1 MKVKKYIIGLMTCS
15 MLLGVGY
22 FKPVEAIDFSKNEAK
37 YMSLC
42 SSSQLTNDNKKTCES
57 FNSYLKEKNKKLNK
71 ELQSQKSDAQNTA
84 NSLSAAEKKLNSI
97 NNSISSKEA
106 EIKYVENSIQ
116 NTQNEIDQNSQEI
129 KDRMYVMQSYMNEN
143 TFINYIFGANNFTDM
158 LSRIDSFNTLT
169 YSDKELV
176 KTMVEK
182 KKAIESQKVTLENA
196 KKVLES
202 QKVEQAAIQTQ
213 YETLLEEQRKKVA
226 ATQVDANVAASQS
239 KQIDESLTA
248 FYENSKKDD
257 VGHVTQ
263 LPVPSTPSTNNN
275 TSSNTNNNQSSNTN
289 NEQDSNTD
297 QTTNNNNSNENQN
310 SSNNNQNSSTNTN
323 QNNSSTTESNVALGV
338 KIANYALAKQ
348 RSRYYWG
355 ASGPTYFDCS
365 GLVYWAHKQAGVRI
379 GRTTAAGYAGSGK
392 SVSYNNLQIGDVI
405 TFNYGRGVA
414 HIGIYIGNGRMVHA
428 SGKGSETVGQ
438 DPNQCVK
445 VTSIAPGSYFHNYIY
460 NCRRL
465 Y

>member
-348 RSRYYWG
+348 GSRYYWG

-445 VTSIAPGSYFHNYIY
+445 VTSIAPGSYFESVK
-460 NCRRL
+460 
-465 Y
+465 